1 MLGGDRIGEAGP
13 RGQHDPRREVVPQV
27 RPDGGERDDG
37 LHPDHA
43 ERLGRADPA
52 AQEDR
57 GRPVGPRAD
66 DHHRRLEEPSGT
78 LADDPGPAHRRPAQL
93 HPVGGRPVD
102 DRQVRPV
109 ASRVQIC
116 ERRVPAHAA
125 ALVDARRPGAPR
137 CTVEVVE
144 GGEARLDGG
153 LEHRLVPHARPLP
166 AGGADHGLGRAPVG
180 LQHPRRPALPPLVVV
195 GIGAPRDDARVVG
208 RAPADHA
215 CRPAEA
221 LVIEPI
227 VGVGELVGVE
237 EIARPAAGGERAVV
251 RPCLDEADA
260 AVRILAQPSGE
271 DASRRPAAE
280 DDDVVLS
287 RHGGAMLHR
296 HADIRCGPVRQRAH
310 ASTSTADRVG
320 APMLLT
326 ISTTHRPAM
335 DLGFLLH
342 KNPAE
347 RKSYELWFGAAHV
360 FYPAASE
367 ERCTVA
373 LLLDVDAV
381 GLVRG
386 RRRGGA
392 TRYDYVNDRP
402 YVASSFLSVAL
413 AKAFATAMN
422 GRSKERPELAASAI
436 PLEVEIATLPSGAG
450 GDELLRRMFEPLGYA
465 VETRT
470 HPLDPAFPEW
480 GGSRYLTVRLT
491 AECRLAD
498 LLRHLYVLIPVMDNQ
513 KHYWVGHDEV
523 EKLLARGGTWLGR
536 HPERDLIA
544 NRYLRY
550 QRPLAAGAIARLVA
564 EEQPDPDEAADSAA
578 EEEAVVEEPIRLVDQ
593 RMGAVVAAL
602 RSAGATSVVDLG
614 CGEGR
619 LLRELLAD
627 RRFTRIAARGPPH
640 PRVRVFG
647 RSPGGG

>member
-1 MLGGDRIGEAGP
+1 
-13 RGQHDPRREVVPQV
+13 
-27 RPDGGERDDG
+27 
-37 LHPDHA
+37 
-43 ERLGRADPA
+43 
-52 AQEDR
+52 
-57 GRPVGPRAD
+57 
-66 DHHRRLEEPSGT
+66 
-78 LADDPGPAHRRPAQL
+78 
-93 HPVGGRPVD
+93 
-102 DRQVRPV
+102 
-109 ASRVQIC
+109 
-116 ERRVPAHAA
+116 
-125 ALVDARRPGAPR
+125 
-137 CTVEVVE
+137 
-144 GGEARLDGG
+144 
-153 LEHRLVPHARPLP
+153 
-166 AGGADHGLGRAPVG
+166 
-180 LQHPRRPALPPLVVV
+180 
-195 GIGAPRDDARVVG
+195 
-208 RAPADHA
+208 
-215 CRPAEA
+215 
-221 LVIEPI
+221 
-227 VGVGELVGVE
+227 
-237 EIARPAAGGERAVV
+237 
-251 RPCLDEADA
+251 
-260 AVRILAQPSGE
+260 
-271 DASRRPAAE
+271 
-280 DDDVVLS
+280 
-287 RHGGAMLHR
+287 
-296 HADIRCGPVRQRAH
+296 
-310 ASTSTADRVG
+310 
-320 APMLLT
+320 MLLT
-326 ISTTHRPAM
+326 ISTTHRPAT

-498 LLRHLYVLIPVMDNQ
+498 LLRHLHVLIPVMDNQ

-627 RRFTRIAARGPPH
+627 RRFTRIAGMDVSHRALEIAARRLRLERMPPQQRQRLKLFQGSLLYRDERLAGFDAATVVEVIEHLDDDRLAAFERVVFEFARPQTVVLTTPNAEFNVTWESLPAGTFRHRDHRFEWTRAQLAAWAGPVAGRHGYEVRYLPVGPDHPETGPPTQMAIF
-640 PRVRVFG
+640 RRAAG
-647 RSPGGG
+647 